1 MVGLCIRLQAP
12 IKVVLVVKK
21 YELLVQ
27 IRLECCKHAS
37 LIDGVPWDKVGVLC
51 LHAIHQ

>member
-1 MVGLCIRLQAP
+1 VVAYCIRLQTP

-27 IRLECCKHAS
+27 IGLEGCEHAC
-37 LIDGVPWDKVGVLC
+37 LVDGVPWQKVGVVG
-51 LHAIHQ
+51 LHAIQ